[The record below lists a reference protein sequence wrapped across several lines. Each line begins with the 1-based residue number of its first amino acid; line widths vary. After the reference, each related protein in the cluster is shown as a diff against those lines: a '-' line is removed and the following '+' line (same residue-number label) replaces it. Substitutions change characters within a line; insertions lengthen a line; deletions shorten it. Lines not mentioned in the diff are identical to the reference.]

1 MLAESLRDGGLTVLR
16 VCDSSQVAGAEPI
29 IRFWR
34 VLVVGLLA
42 LHFTVDFSPVYA
54 QEIELGGT
62 IGFGARGSESAAA
75 RLDKARSLVGAYGSI
90 WWSDRFETAVRAAWF
105 YEEDVTRGS
114 RHSPNLAQGPLLVLE
129 TRHGVR
135 RIVGVDARYY
145 YRQEPLLR
153 PYFGGGVAVIRD
165 QLTSFCEFDGCD
177 AVVPDVPLGPFTA
190 TDVELV
196 FLGGLSKTLNDH
208 LRFRVGF
215 QWLRPL
221 GESLSIFEGLV
232 SLGYRFSR

>member
-16 VCDSSQVAGAEPI
+16 VCDSSQVAGAKPI

-62 IGFGARGSESAAA
+62 IGSGAPGSEGAAA
-75 RLDKARSLVGAYGSI
+75 ELDEQRRGVGAYGSI
-90 WWSDRFETAVRAAWF
+90 WWS
-105 YEEDVTRGS
+105 ED
-114 RHSPNLAQGPLLVLE
+114 LE
-129 TRHGVR
+129 TVVRVAWLHEHGVTTNPYPGPPTPESVYLDTHHGGR
-135 RIVGVDARYY
+135 QLIGVGGRFY
-145 YRQEPLLR
+145 YRQDPLVR
-153 PYFGGGVAVIRD
+153 PYLGGGISVVRKRLTTFCVTPGCEAVAP
-165 QLTSFCEFDGCD
+165 D
-177 AVVPDVPLGPFTA
+177 APLGRSTS